1 MNVIRIYKTDPYK
14 GLSDY
19 GTVDFIF
26 DEDGKYDGLEDFDSE
41 PYSSDVI
48 REDTEYDHVDH
59 SAEAVTLDELRE
71 MKEELEEEI
80 SELKEKHSTIESA
93 ILEYENRALFETDA

>member
-1 MNVIRIYKTDPYK
+1 MTIVRIYKTDPYK

-19 GTVDFIF
+19 GTVDFIL
-26 DEDGKYDGLEDFDSE
+26 DEDDEYEALDDYDSE

-48 REDTEYDHVDH
+48 REDTDYDHVDH
-59 SAEAVTLDELRE
+59 NAEVVTLEEMRE

-80 SELKEKHSTIESA
+80 HELEEEYDMVDSA
-93 ILEYENRALFETDA
+93 IFEYENRALFEIDA

>member
-1 MNVIRIYKTDPYK
+1 MTIVRIYKTDPYK

-26 DEDGKYDGLEDFDSE
+26 DEDGEYEGLDDYDSE

-48 REDTEYDHVDH
+48 REDTDYDHVDH
-59 SAEAVTLDELRE
+59 NAEVVTLEEMRE
-71 MKEELEEEI
+71 MKKELDDEI
-80 SELKEKHSTIESA
+80 SELEEKRGTIESA
-93 ILEYENRALFETDA
+93 ILEYENRALFETSA

>member
-26 DEDGKYDGLEDFDSE
+26 DEEGEYEGLDDYDSE

-59 SAEAVTLDELRE
+59 NAEVVTLEEMRE
-71 MKEELEEEI
+71 MKEKLDDEI
-80 SELKEKHSTIESA
+80 SELEEKRDLIGEA
-93 ILEYENRALFETDA
+93 IRSL